1 MDPQIRLNKWRDAR
15 KLTKSKV
22 MVFNLR
28 SGESCSVPAKD
39 RRNAW
44 TPGGNIIDQGTYSTQ
59 GVAHQEDGSWKIIA
73 QKAPAKCKQPMGT
86 TAVMQQFID

>member
-15 KLTKSKV
+15 KLTKRKV

-28 SGESCSVPAKD
+28 RGESCSVPAKD

-44 TPGGNIIDQGTYSTQ
+44 TPGGNAIDQGTYSTQ

-73 QKAPAKCKQPMGT
+73 RRRLQNARQPMGT